1 MPKHAKPAKE
11 FLQELPLHLVICRPH
26 IHKAEVQRFFGMSV
40 LVDDMLQ
47 RKGLMSLD
55 PRRAEEEERV
65 VGSACEVL
73 SEFILHCDRAR

>member
-1 MPKHAKPAKE
+1 
-11 FLQELPLHLVICRPH
+11 
-26 IHKAEVQRFFGMSV
+26 MSV